1 MRRCSSGSPVL
12 SSISCADALFS
23 PFRHFTDFFGKKQA
37 RSLRDFYREMEYN
50 ERRYSSGGYDA
61 QR

>member
-37 RSLRDFYREMEYN
+37 RSLRDFCREMGYN